1 MVNHDFPTTWV
12 PSPDAA
18 AATHIGRLMRQR
30 NQSFEALCAD
40 AVDDPESY
48 WAHVLGALQV
58 RFDRQPDAVRSPDG
72 AWLPGAELNI
82 AASAL
87 ACGGEGDIVLVRGL
101 ESGSIERWTRADL
114 TARVRRA
121 AAALEAMGVKP
132 GDALAIAMPMTA
144 ESVVLYLAIVWV
156 GAAVVSIA
164 DSFSAQEMRTR
175 LEISGARVAFTQD
188 LIPRGSKQIP
198 LYERLVEAGAERVVV
213 LPLGETV
220 SVPLA
225 EGHTAYDQ
233 WLAAGEGLSVEP
245 HSASIE
251 RISNILFSSG
261 TTGTPKA
268 IPWTQLTPIKAA
280 ADAWAHHDV
289 QPGEVVVWPTNL
301 GWMMGPWLIYAALHN
316 GAAIGLFEGS
326 PLGIGFARFVET
338 AGVQMLGVVPSLVK
352 AWRRGGVLDDADW
365 RKVRRF
371 SSTGEASNP
380 ADMAWLMA
388 QADGAPVLEYCG
400 GTEIGGG
407 YLCGSMV
414 QEQRVGQFSTVV
426 LGCRL
431 YLLDDEGQPSE
442 AGEVALVSPQ
452 FGASERLLNGDH
464 ERVYFAGMP
473 AGPNGE
479 RLRRHGDFME
489 RSEDGFY
496 KAHGRVDDTMNLGG
510 IKVSSAEIERVI
522 NRLEGV
528 VESAAVAVTPS
539 SGGPSELVVV
549 VVPSTDDVE
558 ALHAQ
563 VAQAVRSDL
572 NPLFRVTKTV
582 ARPSLPR
589 TASNKVMRRVLRA
602 ELEG

>member
-72 AWLPGAELNI
+72 ARLPGAELNL

-87 ACGGEGDIVLVRGL
+87 ACGDEGDIVLVRGL
-101 ESGSIERWTRADL
+101 ETGSIERWTRADL

-175 LEISGARVAFTQD
+175 LEISGARAAFTQD

-233 WLAAGEGLSVEP
+233 WLAAGEGLSLEP

-251 RISNILFSSG
+251 RISNI
-261 TTGTPKA
+261 
-268 IPWTQLTPIKAA
+268 
-280 ADAWAHHDV
+280 
-289 QPGEVVVWPTNL
+289 
-301 GWMMGPWLIYAALHN
+301 
-316 GAAIGLFEGS
+316 
-326 PLGIGFARFVET
+326 
-338 AGVQMLGVVPSLVK
+338 PS
-352 AWRRGGVLDDADW
+352 RRGRPVPPRRYRGPVDADQGGSRRGRITTCSPARWWSDQLRLDDGALADL
-365 RKVRRF
+365 RCAAQRCGDRAVR
-371 SSTGEASNP
+371 GQP
-380 ADMAWLMA
+380 ARDRLR
-388 QADGAPVLEYCG
+388 PVCR
-400 GTEIGGG
+400 
-407 YLCGSMV
+407 V
-414 QEQRVGQFSTVV
+414 QRV
-426 LGCRL
+426 CRCS
-431 YLLDDEGQPSE
+431 G
-442 AGEVALVSPQ
+442 
-452 FGASERLLNGDH
+452 
-464 ERVYFAGMP
+464 
-473 AGPNGE
+473 
-479 RLRRHGDFME
+479 
-489 RSEDGFY
+489 
-496 KAHGRVDDTMNLGG
+496 
-510 IKVSSAEIERVI
+510 SS
-522 NRLEGV
+522 
-528 VESAAVAVTPS
+528 
-539 SGGPSELVVV
+539 
-549 VVPSTDDVE
+549 
-558 ALHAQ
+558 Q
-563 VAQAVRSDL
+563 V
-572 NPLFRVTKTV
+572 
-582 ARPSLPR
+582 
-589 TASNKVMRRVLRA
+589 
-602 ELEG
+602 